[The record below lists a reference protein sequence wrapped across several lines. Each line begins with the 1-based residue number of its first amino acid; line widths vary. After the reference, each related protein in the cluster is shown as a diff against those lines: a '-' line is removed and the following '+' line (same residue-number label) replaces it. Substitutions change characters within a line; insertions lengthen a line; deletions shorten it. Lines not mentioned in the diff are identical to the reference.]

1 MGFGVDFTE
10 SSAHLHAGVSNS
22 VFLIR
27 SPFLAWLL
35 ICLEY
40 SWHFL
45 SEGAVDG
52 VDTEAGV
59 LAVPPDGVAAG
70 VVAAGVLSG
79 AAAAAG
85 ADTAGVAGELVLGVA
100 GAAAGAEFVAGLVG
114 EGAEG
119 GLDSGASIRRGP
131 SILTVV

>member
-10 SSAHLHAGVSNS
+10 SSAHLHSGVSNN

-45 SEGAVDG
+45 SG
-52 VDTEAGV
+52 VA
-59 LAVPPDGVAAG
+59 DGVAAG
-70 VVAAGVLSG
+70 VVGAGVLSG